1 MKKLLYYSKRY
12 FYKSKKL
19 ALRELRCFL
28 NIKNYIGLLTK
39 LYSNKKQDT
48 ILCEIKKMKILLSK
62 KWGDLQILKEVF
74 CEDYY
79 FNKFIDLKKISTM
92 ADLGGHKGYVS
103 LLYAGLIP
111 NIKIVSLEPEEE
123 NYLIFEE
130 NIKNNRLEDKITLLK
145 NAIWSQD
152 CIKTF
157 YKIKTYSAGHT
168 FYETH
173 LEQYEKIKHEV
184 KCLSLATVMKECG
197 FKKIDLLKIDVEGA
211 EYEVLF
217 NLEKTIL
224 RNIRYILIECHR
236 IDNNSDQDIKE
247 FLEKNNFETHYIY
260 DYEAF
265 IVAVNTKG

>member
-1 MKKLLYYSKRY
+1 MKKLLYYTKRY

-28 NIKNYIGLLTK
+28 KIKNYIGLLIK

-62 KWGDLQILKEVF
+62 KWGDLQTLKEVF

-79 FNKFIDLKKISTM
+79 FNKFIDLKKISTI

-130 NIKNNRLEDKITLLK
+130 NIKNNSLKNAITLLK
-145 NAIWSQD
+145 NAIWSKD
-152 CIKTF
+152 CTKTF
-157 YKIKTYSAGHT
+157 YKTKNYSAGHT
-168 FYETH
+168 LYKTH
-173 LEQYEKIKHEV
+173 LEQQEKIAHEV
-184 KCLSLATVMKECG
+184 KCLSLSSVLKKSG
-197 FKKIDLLKIDVEGA
+197 FNKIDLLKIDVEGA

-217 NLEKTIL
+217 KLEKSIL
-224 RNIRYILIECHR
+224 RNIKYILIECHR

-247 FLEKNNFETHYIY
+247 FLEKNGFEPHYIY
-260 DYEAF
+260 NYESV
-265 IVAVNTKG
+265 IVAINKSI